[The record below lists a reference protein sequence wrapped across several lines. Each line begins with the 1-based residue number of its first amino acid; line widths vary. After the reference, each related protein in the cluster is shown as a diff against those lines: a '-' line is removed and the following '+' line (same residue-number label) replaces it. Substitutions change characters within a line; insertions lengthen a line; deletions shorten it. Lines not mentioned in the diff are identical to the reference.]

1 MPDPKATLQYYDYVN
16 SNLIV
21 GLNEVD
27 AHVNSKAKTRTLR
40 ISGNFK
46 SVAQKLKFSKR
57 CYVSV
62 I

>member
-1 MPDPKATLQYYDYVN
+1 MNPDMSDPKATLQYYDYVN

-27 AHVNSKAKTRTLR
+27 AHVNSKAKTMTLR

-46 SVAQKLKFSKR
+46 SVA
-57 CYVSV
+57 
-62 I
+62 